1 MTCRTWPDAC
11 SFEFSNRKTRGTN
24 KMKIHQ
30 YMNSIVE
37 SGIKALMRVSLILVA
52 GLSFPALGQEENL
65 TALEMQPALDETEL
79 HRIQGQGARFQL
91 PALYPV
97 HIILWDESDRGAGK
111 PQRNGNITVQV
122 TIGNKS

>member
-1 MTCRTWPDAC
+1 MR
-11 SFEFSNRKTRGTN
+11 
-24 KMKIHQ
+24 IHQ
-30 YMNSIVE
+30 YKNSILE
-37 SGIKALMRVSLILVA
+37 AGIKALMCVSLILAV

-65 TALEMQPALDETEL
+65 TALEMQPALDEIEL
-79 HRIQGQGARFQL
+79 HQIQGQGAHFQL
-91 PALYPV
+91 PVLHPV